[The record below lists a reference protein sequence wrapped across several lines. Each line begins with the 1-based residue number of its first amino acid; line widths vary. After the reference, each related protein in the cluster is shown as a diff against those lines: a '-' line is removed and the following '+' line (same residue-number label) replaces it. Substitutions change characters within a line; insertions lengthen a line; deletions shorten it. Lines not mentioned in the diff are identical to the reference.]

1 MVEGER
7 ADSYSRGDPGPSGSN
22 SVPYASHDHGSNVV
36 ARSVREGRPR
46 GTILRDS
53 SRGGMGREE
62 NKGMATP
69 PEPCYLEGD
78 CDSRSLAWTLHPP
91 RLPERVRNFDDAE
104 GFLELRG
111 MRRLGTLLPRDGA
124 RRRGRAW

>member
-7 ADSYSRGDPGPSGSN
+7 AGSYSRGDPGPSGSN

-36 ARSVREGRPR
+36 ARSVREGRPG
-46 GTILRDS
+46 GTVLRDS

-62 NKGMATP
+62 NRGMATP

-78 CDSRSLAWTLHPP
+78 CDSRGLAGTLHPP

-104 GFLELRG
+104 GLLELRVR
-111 MRRLGTLLPRDGA
+111 RRLGPLLRRDDA
-124 RRRGRAW
+124 RRRVRG